1 MARKKSFADIYEQF
15 DRIVQGTQRQM
26 NGMSPSKKR
35 YTQLRSRI
43 ARVEDAM
50 VNYTQNIINK
60 AKSEGVTPNAQRKY
74 SQRTYMGNANG

>member
-15 DRIVQGTQRQM
+15 QRIVQGTQRQM

-43 ARVEDAM
+43 ARAEDAM
-50 VNYTQNIINK
+50 GNYTQNIINK
-60 AKSEGVTPNAQRKY
+60 AKSDGVTPNAKRKY
-74 SQRTYMGNANG
+74 SQRVYMGMSNG